1 MEAFAMSVLALSTQE
16 LESLIPLTAICAG
29 TLIAVVWII
38 FGTIY
43 YSGRSKDRERTK
55 REIAAYVAE
64 GSMSPDEGERL
75 LRAAGADADDE

>member
-1 MEAFAMSVLALSTQE
+1 MSILALSAQE
-16 LESLIPLTAICAG
+16 MEQLIPLTAICAAAAV
-29 TLIAVVWII
+29 AVVWII

-43 YSGRSKDRERTK
+43 YSAKSKERERTK

-75 LRAAGADADDE
+75 IRAAGVDDDE